1 MKEMSMY
8 YWGNIEVQILK
19 RYAVFNKVKVSE
31 VFSEKT
37 HIVDLST
44 LKKTKERAIIVSLE
58 WLEE

>member
-1 MKEMSMY
+1 MKEMNKY
-8 YWGNIEVQILK
+8 YWGNIEVQIIK

-31 VFSEKT
+31 VLSEKT

-44 LKKTKERAIIVSLE
+44 LKKTKESTIIVSLE

>member
-1 MKEMSMY
+1 MKEMNMY
-8 YWGNIEVQILK
+8 YWGNIEVQIIK

-31 VFSEKT
+31 VLSEKS

-44 LKKTKERAIIVSLE
+44 LKKTKESTIIVSLE

>member
-1 MKEMSMY
+1 MEKVNMY

-19 RYAVFNKVKVSE
+19 RYVVFNKAKISE
-31 VFSEKT
+31 VFSKKT

-44 LKKTKERAIIVSLE
+44 LKKTKESTIIVPME